1 VEWEKCAGSAGRVD
15 DGPWT
20 QAAGLAGGLLAATRG
35 RLAQASSPHAT
46 RPPPGVHPSF
56 SSRQDKLSFAQPAGT
71 GTDAGV
77 GRRAAM
83 VDVAEAKCSAKCAKL
98 GAALR
103 GRTFAVD
110 LTATGTRDNN
120 ALDKLLRCEC
130 KERGE
135 CK

>member
-1 VEWEKCAGSAGRVD
+1 MEWEKCAGSAGRVD

-46 RPPPGVHPSF
+46 RPPPESTPASAPARTN
-56 SSRQDKLSFAQPAGT
+56 SRLRNLPERE
-71 GTDAGV
+71 V
-77 GRRAAM
+77 GRRHRAAM